1 MGEGVHKGKQREI
14 KGESE
19 AEVSLQV
26 LSSQRWNSFLYA
38 VMWGGKGRGRGVGM
52 LSKGLFEEDLLCSPR
67 TKDELAE
74 TDEAGKSG
82 RMLL

>member
-1 MGEGVHKGKQREI
+1 MR
-14 KGESE
+14 
-19 AEVSLQV
+19 
-26 LSSQRWNSFLYA
+26 
-38 VMWGGKGRGRGVGM
+38 GGKDLSRGRGVGM

-82 RMLL
+82 RVLL